1 MYYTIS
7 DDKQTFAYK
16 TIKNV
21 TIEVDVYEPF
31 AIAGKIQEPSNKSN
45 SSSPR
50 VLLFI
55 HGGAWIAGN
64 RFEYPQPLF
73 WEFRQRGYHIASAD
87 YRLLPE
93 SPFIDGQ
100 LEDIRDLEP
109 WLRDVLPRKLGFSD
123 IISNIIV
130 AGSSAGA
137 LLALLTVIPAPFLAA
152 PTNLR
157 YPSSPPFEIILPA
170 LTGRRQNYGTSN
182 LLLSLASTGQRIC
195 TTFHFSTKDC
205 CRSSM
210 STSLILTPCATFSIL
225 NHPQH
230 KLRYTR
236 TGASG

>member
-1 MYYTIS
+1 MNYIIS
-7 DDKQTFAYK
+7 DNKQTFAYK
-16 TIKNV
+16 TIENI

-31 AIAGKIQEPSNKSN
+31 ATAGKIQEPSDKSN
-45 SSSPR
+45 SNSPR

-55 HGGAWIAGN
+55 HGGAWVAGT

-73 WEFRQRGYHIASAD
+73 WEFRRRGYHVASAD

-123 IISNIIV
+123 ITSNIIV

-137 LLALLTVIPAPFLAA
+137 LLALLTVIPVSFLAT

-157 YPSSPPFEIILPA
+157 CPSSPPFRISFPA
-170 LTGRRQNYGTSN
+170 LTGRRQNYGTSS
-182 LLLSLASTGQRIC
+182 LLLS
-195 TTFHFSTKDC
+195 
-205 CRSSM
+205 
-210 STSLILTPCATFSIL
+210 
-225 NHPQH
+225 
-230 KLRYTR
+230 
-236 TGASG
+236 